1 MEENGIWDASLVYV
15 LELVMD
21 LTELSLYYCHNL
33 LGLLGRRVW
42 CHRWAMSSALLRLG
56 APVAGEE
63 AVRRLGLQPLVM
75 PLILLMSAF
84 SSRRCP

>member
-1 MEENGIWDASLVYV
+1 
-15 LELVMD
+15 MD

-56 APVAGEE
+56 APVVGEE
-63 AVRRLGLQPLVM
+63 AVRRLVLAAPGYATHPLGVC
-75 PLILLMSAF
+75 LFI
-84 SSRRCP
+84 